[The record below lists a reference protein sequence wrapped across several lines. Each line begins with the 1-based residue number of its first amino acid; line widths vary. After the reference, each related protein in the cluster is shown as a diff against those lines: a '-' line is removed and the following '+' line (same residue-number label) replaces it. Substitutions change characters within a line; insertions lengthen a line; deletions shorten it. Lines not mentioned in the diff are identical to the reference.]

1 MTYTVRFEMT
11 DGRTIEND
19 IVTRAEAPVEVEYEV
34 TKGDEYIVSN
44 SRKHV
49 RVKRDDISA
58 LIIELKEG

>member
-19 IVTRAEAPVEVEYEV
+19 IVTRVEAPVEVEYEV

-58 LIIELKEG
+58 LVIELKEG